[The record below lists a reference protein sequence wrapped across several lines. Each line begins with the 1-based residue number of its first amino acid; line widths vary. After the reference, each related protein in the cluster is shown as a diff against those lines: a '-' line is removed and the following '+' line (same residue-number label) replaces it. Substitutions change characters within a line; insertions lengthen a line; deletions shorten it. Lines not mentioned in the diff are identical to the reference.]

1 MLSLLFLPPGNC
13 CWLIIFSF
21 DFWAR
26 VTERVRLPRVLR
38 HPSSFFGL
46 SIFPLQHRAL
56 LTSEW
61 IPRRGCPWC
70 PLVSRA
76 TGEQGCCSM
85 AFSFPI
91 LSWSLDKFSIFIWHK
106 WCFIHFSRWLRDP
119 EYHGC
124 EEDGKLGLGKN
135 ETYCQIASTFRA
147 QKIESAFENV
157 GLICQCSVEW
167 QCPNLA
173 LHSEERAQQDGKPW
187 NLLHQG
193 SASVSELVLR

>member
-147 QKIESAFENV
+147 QKIRVSIWEHWAHLSM
-157 GLICQCSVEW
+157 QCRVTVPKSGSPFWGEGPARR
-167 QCPNLA
+167 QTL
-173 LHSEERAQQDGKPW
+173 KP
-187 NLLHQG
+187 
-193 SASVSELVLR
+193 SPPR